1 MKFIKKAMP
10 AVIAGVMGIALFTG
24 YCGVK
29 AEETQKIEKGVYIG
43 SIDVGGMT
51 KNDAKAAVNS
61 YVESIM
67 DTTFSLSGSDGS
79 IEATA
84 QSMGVSADAEAAVEE
99 AMAIGHTGSLINRY
113 KEVTDLKS
121 DNIEINMHLSVDKQ
135 ATAKML
141 SDNADKISI
150 PAVDSTLE
158 RTADGFNIIE
168 GKPGEAIDVVNSVY
182 AINNFLSTQWDGA
195 NNEIKLVTTVVE
207 PRGKKEDFEKITD
220 LLGSFSTDFSSSA
233 AGRAQNVKNGCA
245 KINGTLLYPGEEFSV
260 YKTVSPF
267 NEENGYKPA
276 GSYSNGTTVETFGGG
291 ICQVSTTLYNA
302 IIRAEL
308 EVVMRYN
315 HSMIVG
321 YVSPSADAAIA
332 GEYKDLRFKNNYDT
346 PIYIEGYC
354 SGGVI
359 TFNIFGHET
368 REAGREVKFQSET
381 ISETIPDTQINLT
394 SAQNM
399 GYVHTE
405 QSAHKGIVA
414 RLWKIVTVNGEEQ
427 SREIFNNSTYN
438 ASPKIVTIGT
448 GGASAEQLSAM
459 QAAAAAHDEAT
470 VKSIAASGPAQQ
482 EPQQP
487 AQNPAQQPQQP
498 AQDPAQQ
505 PQQPAQDP
513 AQQPAQ
519 DPAQTQQ
526 PAQDPAGQTT
536 AQ

>member
-1 MKFIKKAMP
+1 MRFIKKAMP
-10 AVIAGVMGIALFTG
+10 AVIAGVIGIGLFTG

-29 AEETQKIEKGVYIG
+29 AEEVQTIEKGVYIG

-51 KNDAKAAVNS
+51 EEDAKSAVDS
-61 YVESIM
+61 YVDGIM
-67 DTTFSLSGSDGS
+67 NTTFSLAGSNGN

-84 QSMGVSADAEAAVEE
+84 QSMGVSADSEAAVEE

-113 KEVTDLKS
+113 KEITDLKS
-121 DNIEINMHLSVDKQ
+121 ENITINMHLSVDKQ

-141 SDNADKISI
+141 SDNSGKISI
-150 PAVDSTLE
+150 AAVDSSLE
-158 RTADGFNIIE
+158 RTSDGFNFIE
-168 GKPGEAIDVVNSVY
+168 GKQGEEVDVVNSVY
-182 AINNFLSTQWDGA
+182 AINDFLSKEWDGT
-195 NNEIKLVTTVVE
+195 NNEIKLATKVIE
-207 PRGKKEDFEKITD
+207 PRGTREDFAKITD
-220 LLGSFSTDFSSSA
+220 VLGTFSTDFSRSA
-233 AGRAQNVKNGCA
+233 AGRAQNVKNGCS

-267 NEENGYKPA
+267 SEENGYKLA

-302 IIRAEL
+302 AIKAEL
-308 EVVMRYN
+308 DVSMRYN

-354 SGGVI
+354 SGGII

-368 REAGREVKFQSET
+368 REAGRVVKFESET
-381 ISETIPDTQINLT
+381 LSETIPDTQIKLD
-394 SAQNM
+394 SSQNI

-414 RLWKIVTVNGEEQ
+414 RLWKIVTVNGVEQ
-427 SREIFNNSTYN
+427 SREIFNNSTYS
-438 ASPKIVTIGT
+438 ASPKIITVGT
-448 GGASAEQLSAM
+448 AGASADQLSSM

-470 VKSIAASGPAQQ
+470 VKSIAAAGPAPQAQQ
-482 EPQQP
+482 EPQATAP
-487 AQNPAQQPQQP
+487 AGDGASQAAPETPAEPQGATPETPAEQQP
-498 AQDPAQQ
+498 
-505 PQQPAQDP
+505 
-513 AQQPAQ
+513 
-519 DPAQTQQ
+519 T
-526 PAQDPAGQTT
+526 GV
-536 AQ
+536 